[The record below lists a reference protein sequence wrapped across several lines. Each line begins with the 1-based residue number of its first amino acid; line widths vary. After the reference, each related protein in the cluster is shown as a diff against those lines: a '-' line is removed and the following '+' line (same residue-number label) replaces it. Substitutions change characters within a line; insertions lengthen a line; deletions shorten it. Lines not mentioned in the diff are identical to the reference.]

1 MRTIRR
7 TFLCV
12 VMTCALLTITLA
24 RVTAQEPAEQAWGIL
39 QTAATSSS
47 SSERLAAMRVLQL
60 LPGQA
65 KAAQLAEQGLLDKD
79 PSVRSSAALSLGTM
93 KSKGSIPK
101 LVTAVHAEKDGD
113 VVMAYAKALTELG
126 DERGY
131 EVYYAIV
138 TGTRKSGQG
147 LVGGQEQELN
157 NVIRNPQQMEAMAFE
172 QGIGFVPFGGV
183 GFKAYQT
190 IRSAQEKEP
199 IVEAAAIRVLAT
211 DPDPR
216 TGKALATAATT
227 GKSSLVRAAAYD
239 AIARRKE
246 KSLLP
251 VIKAGLS
258 DEKTEVKVTA
268 AAAVIRLSE

>member
-1 MRTIRR
+1 MRTMHR
-7 TFLCV
+7 TFLYG
-12 VMTCALLTITLA
+12 VMTCALLMITLA
-24 RVTAQEPAEQAWGIL
+24 RATAQEPAEQAWGIL
-39 QTAATSSS
+39 QSAATSSS

-93 KSKGSIPK
+93 QSKGSIPK

-157 NVIRNPQQMEAMAFE
+157 NVLRNPQQMEAMAFE
-172 QGIGFVPFGGV
+172 QGIGFVPFGGI

-190 IRSAQEKEP
+190 IRSAQEKQP

-227 GKSSLVRAAAYD
+227 SKSSLVRAAAYD

-246 KSLLP
+246 KSFLP
-251 VIKAGLS
+251 VIKVGLG

>member
-7 TFLCV
+7 SLRYV
-12 VMTCALLTITLA
+12 VMACAMLMITTSIA
-24 RVTAQEPAEQAWGIL
+24 TAQGPADQAWDIL
-39 QTAATSSS
+39 QSAATNSSS
-47 SSERLAAMRVLQL
+47 TQRLAAMRVLQL

-79 PSVRSSAALSLGTM
+79 SAVRSSAALSLGTM

-101 LVTAVHAEKDGD
+101 LITAVHAEKDGD

-126 DERGY
+126 NERGY

-147 LVGGQEQELN
+147 LVGGEEQELN
-157 NVIRNPQQMEAMAFE
+157 NVLKNPKQMEAMAFE
-172 QGIGFVPFGGV
+172 QGIGFVPFGGI
-183 GFKAYQT
+183 GFQAYNAF
-190 IRSAQEKEP
+190 RSAQEKEP
-199 IVEAAAIRVLAT
+199 IVQAAAIRILAT

-216 TGKALATAATT
+216 TGKALVAAAT
-227 GKSSLVRAAAYD
+227 GSKSSLVRAAAYD
-239 AIARRKE
+239 SLARRADKT
-246 KSLLP
+246 LLAEILP
-251 VIKAGLS
+251 GLS
-258 DEKTEVKVTA
+258 DEKPEVKVTA

>member
-1 MRTIRR
+1 MRTIRGTVR
-7 TFLCV
+7 YV
-12 VMTCALLTITLA
+12 VMACAMLVITTA
-24 RVTAQEPAEQAWGIL
+24 VATAQGPADQAWDIL
-39 QTAATSSS
+39 QSAATNSTSTQ
-47 SSERLAAMRVLQL
+47 RLAAMRVLQL

-79 PSVRSSAALSLGTM
+79 SAVRSSAALSLGTM
-93 KSKGSIPK
+93 KSTGSIPK
-101 LVTAVHAEKDGD
+101 LITAVHSEKDGD

-131 EVYYAIV
+131 EAYYAIV

-147 LVGGQEQELN
+147 LAGGEEQELN
-157 NVIRNPQQMEAMAFE
+157 NILKNPKQMEAMAFE
-172 QGIGFVPFGGV
+172 QGIGFVPFGGI
-183 GFKAYQT
+183 GFKAYNT

-216 TGKALATAATT
+216 TGKALVTAATSS
-227 GKSSLVRAAAYD
+227 KSPLVRAAAYD
-239 AIARRKE
+239 SLARRADKA
-246 KSLLP
+246 LLAEILP
-251 VIKAGLS
+251 GLS
-258 DEKTEVKVTA
+258 DETPEVKVTA